1 MKRIVFCLLV
11 LVFCSCEK
19 RQLQVYILEF
29 DNEEVICGR
38 FSVSITVDYKYP
50 AKLDYVYCSLS
61 NYSNMSDAVSTQAI
75 INDKQFT
82 VRLENLTPNTK
93 YYYQYEYSNGIDLIT
108 TDIKNLTTDDYGLPV
123 VITSNVENITGASAV
138 CGGNILDDGDKP
150 VTARG
155 VCWSRNQNP
164 TINDSH
170 TDNGSGIGSYTS
182 DITNLMGFMTYYVR
196 AYATNSVGTN
206 YGEQYEFYAT
216 DYPGAICGLFSV
228 SESEKVYFS
237 RGNLQYKSSTNT
249 WKFFDNQYDYIG
261 KKINQNDWGDLFNW
275 SSSCEYHAIINGGNA
290 DNIWHKPTL
299 EEWQY
304 IFEERITTSGCR
316 FAKAR
321 VGDVNGVILF
331 PDNWSKTIY
340 GIANVNKKN
349 VDYNGNTIDINQ
361 WESVLEVNGAVF
373 LPAAGYVQY
382 SSYLLVGESGS
393 YWTAAAP
400 SWNGQYTTDPEIK
413 FTSDN
418 LHIGNTSCYSGAPSH
433 KSVRLIQSAE

>member
-1 MKRIVFCLLV
+1 MLL
-11 LVFCSCEK
+11 FCSCEK

-61 NYSNMSDAVSTQAI
+61 NYSDMSDAVSTQAI

-123 VITSNVENITGASAV
+123 VTTSNVENITGASAV

-164 TINDSH
+164 TINDFH

-182 DITNLMGFMTYYVR
+182 DITNLIGFTTYFVR

-228 SESEKVYFS
+228 SESEKAYFS
-237 RGNLQYKSSTNT
+237 QGNLQYNSSTNT

-261 KKINQNDWGDLFNW
+261 KTINQNNWGDLFNW
-275 SSSCEYHAIINGGNA
+275 GSWRDDAVINGGNA
-290 DNIWHKPTL
+290 KNIWHTPTI

-304 IFEERITTSGCR
+304 VFEERITSSGYR

-321 VGDVNGVILF
+321 VGDVKGVILF

-340 GIANVNKKN
+340 NIANVNKKD
-349 VDYNGNTIDINQ
+349 VGYYGNTIDINQ
-361 WESVLEVNGAVF
+361 WKSVLEENGAVF
-373 LPAAGYVQY
+373 LPSAGYV
-382 SSYLLVGESGS
+382 YLSIYQFVGETGF
-393 YWTAAAP
+393 YWTATP
-400 SWNGQYTTDPEIK
+400 FSYDLYTNSPDVEI
-413 FTSDN
+413 SRQN
-418 LHIGNTSCYSGAPSH
+418 ISIGICSYTNTSPPSH
-433 KSVRLIQSAE
+433 RSVRLIQFVE